1 MYFAIYHYYG
11 CKYGIKKD
19 FAQGIETAT
28 EAVGIAADIMADN
41 NSTTKAQRMPL
52 GNWLCTVFIYNEAG
66 DVVAAIDQQPGQPR
80 HVLTP
85 SSQKSLQPLQSKNL

>member
-28 EAVGIAADIMADN
+28 EAVNIAADIMADN
-41 NSTTKAQRMPL
+41 NSTTKAQRAPI

-85 SSQKSLQPLQSKNL
+85 SSQKTLQPLQSKNL